1 MKCPKCGFE
10 NQSVAKYCVKCGTPL
25 TRKKKSKLKVLAV
38 LLVVVLFVVGAIMLK
53 FMFTSP
59 EGKSYT
65 DTLEQAQRYMTELNY
80 EEAETLYLEAI
91 DIDPKKADAYIALA
105 KMYLECDDPEKA
117 LNIIFS
123 AKDAVSEE
131 EIPKLEE
138 QEEAIINGTVT
149 DVSVSDAYTD
159 YRVITSTTP
168 STEVCYH
175 IPRLDLPNQKAD
187 AINQEIYDE
196 LYALLDE
203 RVYQELEVM
212 PDSEPSLNRMIYIW
226 GQNKDVV
233 SINVFTSPYYH
244 FPEYHIYNIS
254 LATGQRLSDEA
265 FLKEMDLSLE
275 DFQAK
280 VKEIVAA
287 YWQSQDITT
296 NEYLTEELIQSVTDK
311 TLAKENLAEAK
322 PYLNQQ
328 GELCF
333 AIKVYS
339 LAGAD
344 YYWNLFNT
352 VTGKV
357 EPEIV
362 CEVEH

>member
-1 MKCPKCGFE
+1 MKCQKCGFE
-10 NQSVAKYCVKCGTPL
+10 NESVAKYCVKCGTAL
-25 TRKKKSKLKVLAV
+25 TEKRKSKIKIIVASLMIVLMV
-38 LLVVVLFVVGAIMLK
+38 LVGIVVFI
-53 FMFTSP
+53 FFRP
-59 EGKSYT
+59 EEKSYT
-65 DTLEQAQRYMTELNY
+65 ATLEQAQRYMTELNY

-91 DIDPKKADAYIALA
+91 DIDPKKADAYVALA
-105 KMYLECDDPEKA
+105 KMYLECDNPEKA
-117 LNIIFS
+117 LNIILS

-131 EIPKLEE
+131 EIPVIEA
-138 QEEAIINGTVT
+138 QEEAIQNETVS
-149 DVSVSDAYTD
+149 DISVSDAYTD

-175 IPRLDLPNQKAD
+175 IPRLDLSNHKAD
-187 AINQEIYDE
+187 AVNQEIYDE

-212 PDSEPSLNRMIYIW
+212 PDAEPSLNRMIYIW
-226 GQNKDVV
+226 GQNKDLV

-244 FPEYHIYNIS
+244 FPEFYIYNIS
-254 LATGQRLSDEA
+254 LTTGQRLSDEA
-265 FLKEMDLSLE
+265 FLKELDLSLE

-280 VKEIVAA
+280 AKEIVAT
-287 YWQSQDITT
+287 YWQSQEITT

-311 TLAKENLAEAK
+311 TLAKENLAQAK

-362 CEVEH
+362 CEVAH